1 VLKVSIAVDRSR
13 NESAVRELTAIMALR
28 FVREIK
34 ISISA
39 ISPEITAAATARVFM
54 TTTSAAATARGFV
67 AEEAVLASF
76 WRPGFIDRQR
86 AIIKR
91 ESIESANSAIRFLL
105 RLHRNEAKSARF
117 PGEFIL
123 DDFNV

>member
-1 VLKVSIAVDRSR
+1 LLSIDRETNPRS
-13 NESAVRELTAIMALR
+13 EKLTAIMALR
-28 FVREIK
+28 LVREIK

-39 ISPEITAAATARVFM
+39 ISPEITAAATARVFV
-54 TTTSAAATARGFV
+54 TTTTTAATARGFV

-76 WRPGFIDRQR
+76 WRPSFIDRQR